1 LTVQMYVDLWRLADP
16 FFTVT
21 GSEGQQLRL
30 SQACQD
36 EAALVKLTDG
46 FVHG

>member
-1 LTVQMYVDLWRLADP
+1 MYVDLWQLADP
-16 FFTVT
+16 FFPVM
-21 GSEGQQLRL
+21 GSEGQQLQL

-46 FVHG
+46 YIHG